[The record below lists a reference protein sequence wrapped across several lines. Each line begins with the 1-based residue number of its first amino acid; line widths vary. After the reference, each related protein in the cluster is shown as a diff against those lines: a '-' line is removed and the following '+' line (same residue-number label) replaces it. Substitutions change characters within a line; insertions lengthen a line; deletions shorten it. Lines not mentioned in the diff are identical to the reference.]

1 MEKKGIDLNK
11 LKEALD
17 SGKVFE
23 GNDTLYG
30 IIDKSENIDKS
41 LERNKI
47 LEERDERVKLGWET
61 HKDEFLADVEKDNNE
76 RMKKR
81 EDNEKNEMV
90 FAKIKFLENEIKIYE
105 ELSKNIQ
112 HELDFNQQK
121 IDHLNAQIEVLKKD
135 IKD

>member
-41 LERNKI
+41 LEKNKI